1 MSLANKITEAEFEVM
16 KVIWAKAPLTGSE
29 VVSALEPA
37 TGWKSSTI
45 LTMVQRL
52 VAKGVLVAGKSEKGI
67 LYSPLITRDEYVAAA
82 GASFVDRFFD
92 GALMPMLVHFTS
104 TRKLSPKERTQL
116 LKLLDQ
122 GKGA

>member
-16 KVIWAKAPLTGSE
+16 KVIWAKTPMTGAE

-45 LTMVQRL
+45 LTMVRRL
-52 VAKGVLVAGKSEKGI
+52 VAKGVLAAGKSEKGI

-82 GASFVDRFFD
+82 GDSFVDRFFD

-122 GKGA
+122 GKA